1 VAVRKAMNDEEENTT
16 PQNATLTIIE
26 LREKRVQSYQVQLQ
40 PKYWSSPQ
48 VRLLAKTIGSKS
60 VTTIWTFPITIL
72 ELYIMPTFL
81 ASAVIQAAEFAMFS
95 EAIQA

>member
-1 VAVRKAMNDEEENTT
+1 M
-16 PQNATLTIIE
+16 
-26 LREKRVQSYQVQLQ
+26 
-40 PKYWSSPQ
+40 
-48 VRLLAKTIGSKS
+48 
-60 VTTIWTFPITIL
+60 TIL